1 MSKWN
6 ELYEKIHNRLTSKQE
21 EGYLWGSVF
30 DNAWMGYI
38 LSKHRRGNEGLIE
51 SLKIYLDS
59 WYEREEQTVERD
71 VAALGL
77 YIRFKSNLGY
87 PLDGNKL
94 EEIKRRVI
102 VLLKKDDRF
111 SLSNS
116 PELFFALSLGE
127 ILLDPTIRQRC
138 AQILIR
144 ELRNNWYNSNF
155 RFAFYTASA
164 FETNFSNEEYLKK
177 VVQHIS
183 SIDIGKIIENDLFAL
198 VWFITAYMDNIKE
211 YFEME
216 DKNTIVLGN
225 IYESLLSEFENIIP
239 TKLTIDDD
247 DILPFSIFQLG
258 LYYDIVA
265 SVLEK
270 SPEPLQLFEG
280 FPLHPKVREV
290 TYQLFKEGHYYE
302 AVRNATTLYI
312 SEVKNK
318 AGRPRDRQGKRELDG
333 RSLMQETFKLDAPV
347 LRLNTLS
354 TQSERDEQEGFM
366 HLSMGTVL
374 GIRNPKAHELSE
386 EDPYRALEY
395 LVLISMLM
403 KRLDECKRVDRS

>member
-59 WYEREEQTVERD
+59 WYEREKPTTDRD
-71 VAALGL
+71 FAALGL
-77 YIRFKSNLGY
+77 YIRFKSNLRHF
-87 PLDGNKL
+87 LANNKL
-94 EEIKRRVI
+94 EGIKKQVI

-127 ILLDPTIRQRC
+127 ILLDTTIKKMC

-177 VVQHIS
+177 VVHHIS

-198 VWFITAYMDNIKE
+198 VWFMTVYMNNIKE

-216 DKNTIVLGN
+216 EKNTIELGN
-225 IYESLLSEFENIIP
+225 IYDSLLSEFENIIP
-239 TKLTIDDD
+239 TKLTIEDEDS
-247 DILPFSIFQLG
+247 LPFSIFQLG

-265 SVLEK
+265 SVQEK
-270 SPEPLQLFEG
+270 NPEPLQLFEE

-318 AGRPRDRQGKRELDG
+318 AGRPRDNRGKELDG
-333 RSLMQETFKLDAPV
+333 TPLIFKVFSKDKPILCSNP
-347 LRLNTLS
+347 LK
-354 TQSERDEQEGFM
+354 TQPDIDEQEGFM
-366 HLSMGTVL
+366 YLSAGTVL
-374 GIRNPKAHELSE
+374 GIRNPKAHELGE
-386 EDPYRALEY
+386 EGPYRALEY
-395 LVLISMLM
+395 LVLISTLM